1 MSLSDV
7 QKVIVDTPGNM
18 IVSASAGTG
27 KTHTMVAKIS
37 KEIEEN
43 RTHKVIAAIT
53 FTIKAAKEI
62 RDRLIIDGVEHF
74 IGTNNSFAIEEIIKP
89 FSRDV
94 YGDEY
99 YFEMST
105 DYSVKKQTFQ
115 QCMEHLKATKIIC
128 AYDDNKKNFV
138 FELALEIV
146 KKSKACRL
154 FLKAKYFKIYV
165 DEYQDCDKT
174 MHEFFMYL
182 CNDLGID
189 LFVVGDD
196 KQSIYIWRGAYP
208 EAFRSILKMN
218 NFRRNVLQD
227 NFRSC
232 LMIQNYS
239 NLLTA
244 ETRGLYKKSSEKDS
258 IILVK
263 TNSSRWV
270 KDIEPYMDLSKE
282 VALLRFS
289 NASAE
294 EGAAKLSDIG
304 TEFTYIPRTPISEIT
319 TNSAWLYNA
328 IAQYFIL
335 SKYSVYD
342 FIDEIPEESI
352 GDRKI
357 KRYLDSELKCL
368 ESEIDEI
375 RREGKTKNDEK
386 VIANGKVVAKV
397 RGIAETFGYEINED
411 HVSDM
416 LLTIVDDKYHPAFH
430 VDELSHVAITFH
442 SSKGLEFDQVIVFA
456 NDYQLNNEASIY
468 NHYVAVTRAKSKLI
482 IVLLSDM
489 DCCKG
494 RQYCKNLQNIFKQAG
509 VMPDEVMRIVDNV

>member
-7 QKVIVDTPGNM
+7 QKVIVETPGNM

-37 KEIEEN
+37 KEIEGN
-43 RTHKVIAAIT
+43 HTHKVIAAIT

-62 RDRLIIDGVEHF
+62 RDRLVIDSAEHF
-74 IGTNNSFAIEEIIKP
+74 IGTNNSFVIEEIIKP
-89 FSRDV
+89 FSRDA
-94 YGDEY
+94 YGNEY

-115 QCMEHLKATKIIC
+115 ECMEYLKVTKTIC
-128 AYDDNKKNFV
+128 AYVDNKKNYV
-138 FELALEIV
+138 FELALESV
-146 KKSKACRL
+146 KNSEACRL

-165 DEYQDCDKT
+165 DEYQDCDKA

-182 CNDLGID
+182 CNNLGID

-208 EAFRSILKMN
+208 EAFRSILKMD
-218 NFRRNVLQD
+218 NFRKNVLRD

-244 ETRGLYKKSSEKDS
+244 ETRDLYKKSSENDS

-263 TNSSRWV
+263 TNSSIWV
-270 KDIEPYMDLSKE
+270 KAIEPYVDLRKE
-282 VALLRFS
+282 IALLRFTH
-289 NASAE
+289 ASAKS
-294 EGAAKLSDIG
+294 GADELSNIG
-304 TEFTYIPRTPISEIT
+304 TPFTYIPRTPISEIT

-342 FIDEIPEESI
+342 FMDEIPEESI

-357 KRYLDSELKCL
+357 KRYL
-368 ESEIDEI
+368 ESKLDEI
-375 RREGKTKNDEK
+375 REAKKTKNDEK
-386 VIANGKVVAKV
+386 VIAKV
-397 RGIAETFGYEINED
+397 REIAEFFGYEINED
-411 HVSDM
+411 HVRAM
-416 LLTIVDDKYHPAFH
+416 LLTIINDEYHPAFH
-430 VDELSHVAITFH
+430 MDELSHVAITFH

-456 NDYQLNNEASIY
+456 NDYQLNDEVSIY

-482 IVLLSDM
+482 IVLLSDVN
-489 DCCKG
+489 DWAG
-494 RQYCKNLQNIFKQAG
+494 RQYCKNLQKLFGEAG
-509 VMPDEVMRIVDNV
+509 VWLEDVMRIV

>member
-43 RTHKVIAAIT
+43 HTHKVIAAIT
-53 FTIKAAKEI
+53 FTIKSAKEI
-62 RDRLIIDGVEHF
+62 RDRLIIDSAEHF
-74 IGTNNSFAIEEIIKP
+74 IGTNNSFVIEEIIKP
-89 FSRDV
+89 FARDV
-94 YGDEY
+94 YGNEY

-115 QCMEHLKATKIIC
+115 QCLEYLKSTKTIC
-128 AYDDNKKNFV
+128 AYEDNEKNYV

-146 KKSKACRL
+146 KKSKSCRL

-182 CNDLGID
+182 CNNLGID

-208 EAFRSILKMN
+208 QAFRSILKMD
-218 NFRRNVLQD
+218 NFQKNILRD

-239 NLLTA
+239 NLLTP
-244 ETRGLYKKSSEKDS
+244 ETRNLYKASAEKDS
-258 IILVK
+258 IVLVK
-263 TNSSRWV
+263 TTSSKWV
-270 KDIEPYMDLSKE
+270 EAIAAYMDLSKE
-282 VALLRFS
+282 IALLRFS
-289 NASAE
+289 N
-294 EGAAKLSDIG
+294 GNAKSGSVELSNIG
-304 TEFTYIPRTPISEIT
+304 TKFTYIPRTPISEIT

-342 FIDEIPEESI
+342 FMDEIPEESI

-357 KRYLDSELKCL
+357 KRYL
-368 ESEIDEI
+368 ESKLAEV
-375 RREGKTKNDEK
+375 REAKEVRDDEK
-386 VIANGKVVAKV
+386 VIAKV
-397 RGIAETFGYEINED
+397 REMAIFFGYEINED
-411 HVSDM
+411 HVRAM
-416 LLTIVDDKYHPAFH
+416 LLTIEKHEYHPAFH
-430 VDELSHVAITFH
+430 IDELRHVAVTFH

-456 NDYQLNNEASIY
+456 NDYPLDTEVSIY

-482 IVLLSDM
+482 IVLLSDE
-489 DCCKG
+489 KEWVG
-494 RQYCKNLQNIFKQAG
+494 RLYCQNLQKLFREAG
-509 VMPDEVMRIVDNV
+509 VNLGEVMRIVSIN